1 MRRIEVGRW
10 PTTNEGRPVVYH
22 KIIVNPAP
30 TTAVNFLEEILEAL
44 DGRSLV
50 SAAIEGPNVKV
61 ILTDFGTTR
70 MYLEQMCLLPEFAAV
85 LPER

>member
-30 TTAVNFLEEILEAL
+30 TTAVDFLEEILGAL

-50 SAAIEGPNVKV
+50 SAVIEGPNVRV
-61 ILTDFGTTR
+61 ILTDFGVTR
-70 MYLEQMCLLPEFAAV
+70 MYLEMMDILPEFVEV